1 MTPAPHPVTCAHCGT
16 RFTSSARGRPAV
28 YCGVRCRQAAN
39 RQRAAGRSG
48 PPKGPQQPGSVEPLL
63 EVARDLQEQSRE
75 TIRLLLNPTFTSSQ
89 QALQALE
96 QVERHTEALRAGL
109 IGHLRAG
116 GARWKMLAT
125 TLNVSEDTARRR
137 YTTQY
142 IHNRLK
148 PYRTATE
155 SSDATPDIDESVELA
170 DLYHPDGH
178 QAVYNQLAPALS
190 SLVRKRRQNLQQIA
204 KHIGC
209 DPSYLYRILNG
220 ERMPSWTMTSRL
232 GRHCNA
238 DLAVLQATWEMEH
251 LRQARVK
258 EATRYRQR
266 TPLPTPA
273 HDVTPEAARTTLLR
287 AILTLWRS
295 AQQPTPQR
303 IALASG
309 NKLSADAA
317 QQVLNGTPA
326 NWEHL
331 AAFLSVTGGDVS
343 YFLGW
348 WHAAHPTDD
357 TSEPA
362 ASQHGTPSDD

>member
-1 MTPAPHPVTCAHCGT
+1 M
-16 RFTSSARGRPAV
+16 
-28 YCGVRCRQAAN
+28 RCRQAAN
-39 RQRAAGRSG
+39 RRRNAGRSG
-48 PPKGPQQPGSVEPLL
+48 PPRGPKQPGSVEPLL

-75 TIRLLLNPTFTSSQ
+75 TIRLLLNPTFASSQ

-96 QVERHTEALRAGL
+96 QAERHAEALRAGL
-109 IGHLRAG
+109 VGHLRDG

-125 TLNVSEDTARRR
+125 TLNMSEDTARRR
-137 YTTQY
+137 YTPQY

-148 PYRTATE
+148 PYRTAAEPT
-155 SSDATPDIDESVELA
+155 DTTPDADNPAELA
-170 DLYHPDGH
+170 DLYHPNGH
-178 QAVYNQLAPALS
+178 QAAYNQLAPVLS
-190 SLVRKRRQNLQQIA
+190 GLVRKRRQNLQQIA

-220 ERMPSWTMTSRL
+220 ERMPSWAITSRL

-238 DLAVLQATWEMEH
+238 DLAVLQATWDMEH

-258 EATRYRQR
+258 EATRYRQH
-266 TPLPTPA
+266 TPLLAPA
-273 HDVTPEAARTTLLR
+273 QDVTEEKARATLLR

-295 AQQPTPQR
+295 AKQPTPQR

-331 AAFLSVTGGDVS
+331 TAFLAVTGGDVD
-343 YFLGW
+343 YFHKW
-348 WHAAHPTDD
+348 WHAAHPTED
-357 TSEPA
+357 TSGPA
-362 ASQHGTPSDD
+362 ASQHGTSPDD